1 MIISTETEKALEKNS
16 TTQPKALSKLKWEFL
31 NLTKNIYKNP
41 TVNIMLN
48 DEKGDVLPLIKNNAR
63 CLLSPFLFTI
73 ILEVLANALIQEKE
87 MKRVQIGKEIKL
99 PFFANNIIVYVENP
113 KETTTKNSWN

>member
-1 MIISTETEKALEKNS
+1 
-16 TTQPKALSKLKWEFL
+16 
-31 NLTKNIYKNP
+31 
-41 TVNIMLN
+41 MLN

-73 ILEVLANALIQEKE
+73 ILEILANALIQEKE

-99 PFFANNIIVYVENP
+99 PFFANNMIIYVENP